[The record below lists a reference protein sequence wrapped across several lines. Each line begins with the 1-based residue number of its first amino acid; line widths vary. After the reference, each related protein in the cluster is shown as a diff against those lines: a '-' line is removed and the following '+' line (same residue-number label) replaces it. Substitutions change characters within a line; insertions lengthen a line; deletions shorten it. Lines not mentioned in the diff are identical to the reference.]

1 MAEKLDDVRVHIFLN
16 LLREYSLLHI
26 KVLQYF
32 CQDHIKHQ
40 NAMSLNQFAPLSQE
54 QCIIDIIQESES
66 TLVTDIALL
75 KIVVHELY
83 EDGLLKISNI
93 DQLYLIKLSGLNK
106 CTEVLGDEFLA
117 FIE

>member
-32 CQDHIKHQ
+32 CKDHIKHQ
-40 NAMSLNQFAPLSQE
+40 GAMPLNQFAPLSQE

-93 DQLYLIKLSGLNK
+93 DQLYSMKRPGFNK
-106 CTEVLGDEFLA
+106 CTETLGDEFLA